1 MSSSDEEEAGGA
13 HFLPPPGALARTLAP
28 AEQSV
33 RPGGLGMPGGGA
45 FARVKGSCVALLDAK
60 DPVARDAA
68 LLGITVAFRE
78 DLDAESAAQLA
89 QFAIFPIIMLLR
101 QLGR

>member
-1 MSSSDEEEAGGA
+1 
-13 HFLPPPGALARTLAP
+13 
-28 AEQSV
+28 
-33 RPGGLGMPGGGA
+33 MPGGGA
-45 FARVKGSCVALLDAK
+45 FARVKGACVALLDAK
-60 DPVARDAA
+60 DPGARDAA
-68 LLGITVAFRE
+68 LLGITKAFRE